1 MQIGWMST
9 LADEDDCCSRVQ
21 SSGEIGGDCALDETK
36 TGLKN
41 TSEVRFYDLQPLQNN

>member
-9 LADEDDCCSRVQ
+9 LADEDDCCSQVQ

-36 TGLKN
+36 TGLKVKVLRSKAF
-41 TSEVRFYDLQPLQNN
+41 TK